1 MRSDSWLGVEPPKDA
16 EGRVIPLDTEV
27 LGIDVD
33 LDRHKEAVSDED

>member
-27 LGIDVD
+27 C
-33 LDRHKEAVSDED
+33 DED